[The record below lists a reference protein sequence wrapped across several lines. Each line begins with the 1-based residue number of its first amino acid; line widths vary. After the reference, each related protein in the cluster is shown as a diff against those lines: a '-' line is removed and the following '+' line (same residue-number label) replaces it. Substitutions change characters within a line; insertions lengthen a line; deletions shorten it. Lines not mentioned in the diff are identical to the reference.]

1 VPQETD
7 RCTDISLTCQCA
19 AIPDVPS
26 DVHSRMNPP
35 KPSAAP
41 KRRKKNRSG
50 PQPLRDSASEAI
62 GHFLQTLDGEP
73 CSELYEMVLHQVE
86 EPLFKAVLDYTQ
98 HNQSHAAAMLGLNR
112 GTLRKKLRQHGLL
125 AESEPPKP
133 KRSTSGGKA
142 PANSKTTSKGKR

>member
-1 VPQETD
+1 
-7 RCTDISLTCQCA
+7 
-19 AIPDVPS
+19 
-26 DVHSRMNPP
+26 MNPP

-41 KRRKKNRSG
+41 KRRKKNPSG

-62 GHFLQTLDGEP
+62 GHFLETLDGEP
-73 CSELYEMVLHQVE
+73 CSELYDMVLQQVE

-125 AESEPPKP
+125 GESEPLTP
-133 KRSTSGGKA
+133 KRSARRDKA
-142 PANSKTTSKGKR
+142 PANCKTTSKGKR

>member
-1 VPQETD
+1 
-7 RCTDISLTCQCA
+7 
-19 AIPDVPS
+19 
-26 DVHSRMNPP
+26 MNPP

-41 KRRKKNRSG
+41 KRRKKNPSG

-73 CSELYEMVLHQVE
+73 CSELYEMVLQQVE

-133 KRSTSGGKA
+133 NRSTSGGKA

>member
-1 VPQETD
+1 
-7 RCTDISLTCQCA
+7 
-19 AIPDVPS
+19 
-26 DVHSRMNPP
+26 MNPP

-41 KRRKKNRSG
+41 ERRKKNPTS

-62 GHFLQTLDGEP
+62 GHFLKTLDGEP
-73 CSELYEMVLHQVE
+73 CSELYDMVLHQVE

-125 AESEPPKP
+125 AESEPPKS
-133 KRSTSGGKA
+133 KRSARRGKA
-142 PANSKTTSKGKR
+142 TTNSKTMSKRKR

>member
-1 VPQETD
+1 
-7 RCTDISLTCQCA
+7 
-19 AIPDVPS
+19 
-26 DVHSRMNPP
+26 MNPP
-35 KPSAAP
+35 KHSAAP
-41 KRRKKNRSG
+41 KHRKKKPSG
-50 PQPLRDSASEAI
+50 PPPLRDSASEAI

-73 CSELYEMVLHQVE
+73 CSELYDMVLLQVE

-133 KRSTSGGKA
+133 KGSTSRGKA
-142 PANSKTTSKGKR
+142 PASRTTAAKSANSKTTSKGKR

>member
-1 VPQETD
+1 
-7 RCTDISLTCQCA
+7 
-19 AIPDVPS
+19 
-26 DVHSRMNPP
+26 MNPH
-35 KPSAAP
+35 KPSATP
-41 KRRKKNRSG
+41 KRLKKSPSG

-62 GHFLQTLDGEP
+62 SHYLKTLDGES
-73 CSELYEMVLHQVE
+73 CSELYDMVLHQVE

-133 KRSTSGGKA
+133 KPSARRGKT
-142 PANSKTTSKGKR
+142 PANSKVTSRGKR